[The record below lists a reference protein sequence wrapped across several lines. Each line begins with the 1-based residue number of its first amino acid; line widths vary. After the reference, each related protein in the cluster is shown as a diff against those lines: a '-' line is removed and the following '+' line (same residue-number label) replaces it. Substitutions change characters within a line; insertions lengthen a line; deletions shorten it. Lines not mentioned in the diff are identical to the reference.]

1 MPDTS
6 WALVHDEGRPSS
18 HVAGVVAARML
29 AEPAD
34 ATIRPLLEQWG
45 AFVLDL
51 APRAA
56 FAATADNV
64 AVSDRGLHLACDL
77 RTGVEPLDD
86 DATMARLAWHLARFL
101 VVAGAADDPSVTI
114 DSLAWRLAGRSGLVF
129 TDAGFERAK
138 AHEATQR
145 ASIERCDT
153 IAERARIDD
162 EGTWTMRDA
171 LANGAMGHAASRHA
185 LAAAWV
191 AVERAKHDC
200 ARAEAAT
207 IELAATRALAA
218 SLGAELERDEWIRA
232 RLRKVKNTR
241 PVRLMIAARKRALK
255 RS

>member
-18 HVAGVVAARML
+18 HVAGVVATRTL
-29 AEPAD
+29 TDPTD
-34 ATIRPLLEQWG
+34 PTIRPLLEQWG
-45 AFVLDL
+45 AFVLGL

-64 AVSDRGLHLACDL
+64 AMSDRGLHLACDL
-77 RTGVEPLDD
+77 RTGAEPLDD
-86 DATMARLAWHLARFL
+86 DATVARLAWHLARFL
-101 VVAGAADDPSVTI
+101 VIAGAADDSSVTI
-114 DSLAWRLAGRSGLVF
+114 DSLARRLAGRSGLMF
-129 TDAGFERAK
+129 TDAGLERAK

-145 ASIERCDT
+145 ASIERCDS

-171 LANGAMGHAASRHA
+171 LANGAMDHATSRQA
-185 LAAAWV
+185 LGAAWTV
-191 AVERAKHDC
+191 LERAKLDC
-200 ARAEAAT
+200 ARAEATT

-232 RLRKVKNTR
+232 RLRKAKNTR
-241 PVRLMIAARKRALK
+241 PAKLLIAARKRALN